1 MRDTWSILVITS
13 STDGGEIKM
22 KVIDFGSPS
31 WAKTAAESINSA
43 LVQNLYTKAIL
54 LF

>member
-1 MRDTWSILVITS
+1 MREIWSILVITS

-22 KVIDFGSPS
+22 KVIDFGSPA
-31 WAKTAAESINSA
+31 WAKTAQETINSTHVA
-43 LVQNLYTKAIL
+43 NLFIKAIL